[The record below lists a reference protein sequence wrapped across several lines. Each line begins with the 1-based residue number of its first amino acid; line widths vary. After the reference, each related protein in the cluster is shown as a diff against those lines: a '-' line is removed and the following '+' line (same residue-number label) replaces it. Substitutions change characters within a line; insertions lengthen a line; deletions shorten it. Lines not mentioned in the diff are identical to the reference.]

1 MAADYDKFKSRG
13 AEVLAVSIDP
23 PAKSRD
29 MAAKLGL
36 PFPLLSDPDHKVIES
51 FQALES
57 NMARPSTFV
66 VNTGGVIPGS
76 SLGEARP
83 DPQSNAPTLP
93 TPGEFKN
100 HRCPPK
106 GTSIFS

>member
-51 FQALES
+51 FQVLES
-57 NMARPSTFV
+57 NMARPSTLV
-66 VNTGGVIPGS
+66 VDTGGGIRWSYLGHDPSDRPLNDAILS
-76 SLGEARP
+76 SLGEI
-83 DPQSNAPTLP
+83 
-93 TPGEFKN
+93 K
-100 HRCPPK
+100 
-106 GTSIFS
+106 